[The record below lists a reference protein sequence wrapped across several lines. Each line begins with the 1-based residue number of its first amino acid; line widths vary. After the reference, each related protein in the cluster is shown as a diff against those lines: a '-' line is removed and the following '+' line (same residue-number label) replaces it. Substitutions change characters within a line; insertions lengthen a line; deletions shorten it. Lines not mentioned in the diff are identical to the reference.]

1 MNFRLDG
8 EHYGTHRVLA
18 PRGAMPQAAEKL
30 DNSGPAWDNEIVI
43 EVETLNVDSASFHQI
58 VGDVGRSEEAVARRI
73 EEIVAQ
79 RGKMQNPVTG
89 SGGMLIGTVVARG
102 ERYGDA
108 VQVGDRIATLV
119 SLTLTPLQLRK
130 ITAVHFD
137 RDQVDVDATA
147 YLTPSAP
154 VVALPDDMPAKLA
167 LGVLDVAGA
176 PAQTQRL
183 VKGARS
189 VLILGAGKSGIIC
202 AAAAREVLGAHGS
215 IYAIDLTTHH
225 LEDLVEADLID
236 VYASAD
242 ATDPIDVLTTVMS
255 MTGGELVD
263 VVINTC
269 NVPKTEISA
278 ILPCRDRGK
287 VYYFNMATDFA
298 RAALGAEG
306 IGKDVDLL
314 IGNGYAQGHAQ
325 LALDI
330 VRRHA
335 TVRNLLEGNVRK
347 PSVHR

>member
-1 MNFRLDG
+1 MDFRLDG
-8 EHYGTHRVLA
+8 EHYGTHRVLE

-30 DNSGPAWDNEIVI
+30 DNEGPAWDNEIVI
-43 EVETLNVDSASFHQI
+43 EVETLNIDSASFHQI
-58 VGDVGRSEEAVARRI
+58 TRDVGQDRDAVCERI
-73 EEIVAQ
+73 KEIVDE

-89 SGGMLIGTVVARG
+89 SGGMLIGTIVAKGDNYG
-102 ERYGDA
+102 EM

-119 SLTLTPLQLRK
+119 SLTLTPLEIR
-130 ITAVHFD
+130 AFGEVHFD
-137 RDQVDVDATA
+137 RDQVDVQATA

-154 VVALPDDMPAKLA
+154 VVALPEDMSPKLA
-167 LGVLDVAGA
+167 LGILDVAGA
-176 PAQTQRL
+176 PAQAQRL

-189 VLILGAGKSGIIC
+189 VLLLGAGKSGIIC
-202 AAAAREVLGAHGS
+202 AAAAREVLGRNGS
-215 IYAIDLTTHH
+215 IYAIDLTTTH

-269 NVPKTEISA
+269 NVAGTEVSA

-287 VYYFNMATDFA
+287 VYFFNMATDFA

-314 IGNGYAQGHAQ
+314 IGNGYAQGHAR

-330 VRRHA
+330 VRRHES
-335 TVRNLLEGNVRK
+335 VREILEGK
-347 PSVHR
+347 SSTHR